1 MEGKVERVSR
11 EFAQQEEQVRAQAL
25 ALDASKAKLA
35 LAEQVYIRV
44 SIFPAFFCFVYS
56 TCAFANEAAGE

>member
-44 SIFPAFFCFVYS
+44 SIFPASFFVYS
-56 TCAFANEAAGE
+56 TCAFADEAAGE

>member
-35 LAEQVYIRV
+35 SAEQVYIHTRLYF
-44 SIFPAFFCFVYS
+44 SCFFFFEGLQHVCLR
-56 TCAFANEAAGE
+56 